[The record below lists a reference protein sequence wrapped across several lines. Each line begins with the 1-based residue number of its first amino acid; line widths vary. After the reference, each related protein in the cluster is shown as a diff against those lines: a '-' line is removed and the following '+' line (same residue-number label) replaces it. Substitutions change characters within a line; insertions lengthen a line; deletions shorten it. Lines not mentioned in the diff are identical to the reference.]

1 LPARGRLRRGNR
13 TRTEAAGHMAEA
25 GTPMEA
31 VARTAAVG
39 TRTAT
44 AFMEAADL
52 DIRVAEAGFLAVAGT
67 PACLR
72 CRAQWAAEYTEA
84 AGRLVEAGALT
95 ADGRQMERR
104 LGRSADRSM
113 ARGRTSADRVM
124 DSQATVA
131 RIPGV
136 TVLAVTATRRT
147 AADHRER
154 RITPR
159 VEVMAAKARRRDAPD
174 LTVA

>member
-1 LPARGRLRRGNR
+1 MPARGRLRRGNR

-25 GTPMEA
+25 GTPVEA
-31 VARTAAVG
+31 GTRTAVVG

-44 AFMEAADL
+44 VFMEAADL
-52 DIRVAEAGFLAVAGT
+52 DIRAAAGFLAEAGT

-72 CRAQWAAEYTEA
+72 CRARWAAAHTKA

-95 ADGRQMERR
+95 ADRRQMDRR
-104 LGRSADRSM
+104 RGRSADRSM
-113 ARGRTSADRVM
+113 AEGRTPADRVM
-124 DSQATVA
+124 DSQATLA
-131 RIPGV
+131 RVPGV
-136 TVLAVTATRRT
+136 TVLAATATRRT

-159 VEVMAAKARRRDAPD
+159 VDVMAAKARRWDAPD
-174 LTVA
+174 LMVA